1 MEKSLSEGLF
11 KSSNLKLILIIF
23 FSTSEILCKEATASF
38 VMDHGRFGPPG
49 VLGGTDGGKNK
60 VKIKRKNK
68 KDYVPEHLS
77 KEQDIRLKKGDKV
90 QVQTPGGGGFGNPK
104 KRKKHLIINDIL
116 EEKLSPKDAL
126 KIYGKKII

>member
-1 MEKSLSEGLF
+1 
-11 KSSNLKLILIIF
+11 
-23 FSTSEILCKEATASF
+23 
-38 VMDHGRFGPPG
+38 MDHGRFGPPG
-49 VLGGTDGGKNK
+49 VLGGTNGGKNK

-116 EEKLSPKDAL
+116 EEKLSRKDAL

>member
-1 MEKSLSEGLF
+1 MKFF
-11 KSSNLKLILIIF
+11 KIINEENQF
-23 FSTSEILCKEATASF
+23 FNINHFFQK
-38 VMDHGRFGPPG
+38 D
-49 VLGGTDGGKNK
+49 GKNK

-104 KRKKHLIINDIL
+104 KRKKYLIINDIL
-116 EEKLSPKDAL
+116 EEKLSLKDAF

>member
-1 MEKSLSEGLF
+1 MGDL
-11 KSSNLKLILIIF
+11 
-23 FSTSEILCKEATASF
+23 
-38 VMDHGRFGPPG
+38 VPQ
-49 VLGGTDGGKNK
+49 VYWGGADGGKNK

-104 KRKKHLIINDIL
+104 KLSLIHI
-116 EEKLSPKDAL
+116 
-126 KIYGKKII
+126 

>member
-1 MEKSLSEGLF
+1 
-11 KSSNLKLILIIF
+11 
-23 FSTSEILCKEATASF
+23 
-38 VMDHGRFGPPG
+38 MDHGRFGPPG
-49 VLGGTDGGKNK
+49 VLGGADGGKNK

-104 KRKKHLIINDIL
+104 KRNKHLIINDVL
-116 EEKLSPKDAL
+116 EEKLSHKDAL
-126 KIYGKKII
+126 KIYGKRII

>member
-1 MEKSLSEGLF
+1 
-11 KSSNLKLILIIF
+11 
-23 FSTSEILCKEATASF
+23 
-38 VMDHGRFGPPG
+38 MDHGRFGPPG

-77 KEQDIRLKKGDKV
+77 KEQDIGLKKGDKV

-104 KRKKHLIINDIL
+104 ARKKELILKDIL
-116 EEKLSPKDAL
+116 EEKLALQDAL

>member
-1 MEKSLSEGLF
+1 MQRGNSKFCNGSWTIWS
-11 KSSNLKLILIIF
+11 
-23 FSTSEILCKEATASF
+23 
-38 VMDHGRFGPPG
+38 PG
-49 VLGGTDGGKNK
+49 VLGGTNGGKNK

-104 KRKKHLIINDIL
+104 KRKNNTTFYK
-116 EEKLSPKDAL
+116 P
-126 KIYGKKII
+126 